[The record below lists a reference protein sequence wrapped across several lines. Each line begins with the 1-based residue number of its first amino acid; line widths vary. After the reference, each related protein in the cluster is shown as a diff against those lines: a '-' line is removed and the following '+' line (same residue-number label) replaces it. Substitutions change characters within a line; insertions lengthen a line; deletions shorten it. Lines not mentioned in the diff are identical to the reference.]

1 MLLDFIQLGFSDNGS
16 LYNTIYNKIKEA
28 YFSGV
33 LKKGERLPSVRE
45 AALQLGVSRT
55 TIENAYDKL
64 CIEGIVESLPQKGY
78 YFTDYK
84 VSQKTV
90 NKITIDDEKQI
101 KYDYSGRNV
110 DKDLADIEV
119 WKKTVRKTLLDSKE
133 LTSYGDS
140 QGEYI
145 LREAISTYIYKS
157 RGVVSLPENIII
169 GAGIGTLL
177 NILCGLIGRDV
188 KIGFENEGFKQAESV
203 FADYGINNV
212 ILKSDNNGAI
222 IESIIEND
230 IDTLFLTPSA
240 LSKISVTSLS
250 KRRNEYIKWMEE
262 KENRLIIEDDY
273 NGELRLSARTVPAF
287 QNKAPDKTVYIG
299 SFSKLLL
306 PSVRLAYMVL
316 PPKLNEKF
324 QKRKS
329 DFNQTCGKT
338 EQRALAEY
346 IINGSLE
353 KHLRKLRRQYYL
365 KSQLLK
371 EELKIN
377 FPNFKTQIFET
388 SLTVELQTNI
398 NVKSDQLCEEL
409 LKQGIKVISS
419 SKNGAFKLS
428 FAGIKEN
435 DIKTSIGEIK
445 TILKEKW

>member
-1 MLLDFIQLGFSDNGS
+1 MATQSIRDLDLKSFPQFEVINFTTPLMECWQLGFSDNGS

-157 RGVVSLPENIII
+157 R
-169 GAGIGTLL
+169 
-177 NILCGLIGRDV
+177 
-188 KIGFENEGFKQAESV
+188 
-203 FADYGINNV
+203 
-212 ILKSDNNGAI
+212 
-222 IESIIEND
+222 
-230 IDTLFLTPSA
+230 
-240 LSKISVTSLS
+240 
-250 KRRNEYIKWMEE
+250 
-262 KENRLIIEDDY
+262 RLVQE
-273 NGELRLSARTVPAF
+273 
-287 QNKAPDKTVYIG
+287 
-299 SFSKLLL
+299 
-306 PSVRLAYMVL
+306 
-316 PPKLNEKF
+316 
-324 QKRKS
+324 
-329 DFNQTCGKT
+329 
-338 EQRALAEY
+338 
-346 IINGSLE
+346 
-353 KHLRKLRRQYYL
+353 
-365 KSQLLK
+365 
-371 EELKIN
+371 
-377 FPNFKTQIFET
+377 
-388 SLTVELQTNI
+388 
-398 NVKSDQLCEEL
+398 
-409 LKQGIKVISS
+409 
-419 SKNGAFKLS
+419 
-428 FAGIKEN
+428 
-435 DIKTSIGEIK
+435 
-445 TILKEKW
+445 

>member
-1 MLLDFIQLGFSDNGS
+1 MLLDFIQLDFNDKGS
-16 LYNTIYNKIKEA
+16 LYNTIYKEVKNA
-28 YFSGV
+28 YFSGI

-84 VSQKTV
+84 VSKKTIK
-90 NKITIDDEKQI
+90 NITPNDEKQI
-101 KYDYSGRNV
+101 KYDYSGRNI
-110 DKDLADIEV
+110 DKELADIEV
-119 WKKTVRKTLLDSKE
+119 WKKTVRKILLDSEE

-145 LREAISTYIYKS
+145 LREALSTYIYKS
-157 RGVVSLPENIII
+157 RGVVSAPENIII

-177 NILCGLIGRDV
+177 NILCGLMGRGV

-203 FADYGINNV
+203 FYDYGIKNV
-212 ILKSDNNGAI
+212 ILKSDNNGAVPG
-222 IESIIEND
+222 SIIENG

-250 KRRNEYIKWMEE
+250 KRRNEYIKWVEE

-287 QNKAPDKTVYIG
+287 QNKAPDRTVYIG

-316 PPKLNEKF
+316 PPNLNEKF

-346 IINGSLE
+346 ILNGSLE

-377 FPNFKTQIFET
+377 FPNYKTQVFET

-398 NVKSDQLCEEL
+398 NVESNQLCTEL
-409 LKQGIKVISS
+409 FKRGIKVIAS
-419 SKNGAFKLS
+419 SKKGAFKLS
-428 FAGIKEN
+428 FAGIKAEE
-435 DIKTSIGEIK
+435 IKVSIGEIE
-445 TILKEKW
+445 TILKEIW

>member
-1 MLLDFIQLGFSDNGS
+1 MLLDFIQLDLNDKGS
-16 LYNTIYNKIKEA
+16 LYNTIYKEIREA

-84 VSQKTV
+84 ISQNAINNIMK
-90 NKITIDDEKQI
+90 DDEKQI

-110 DKDLADIEV
+110 DRDLADIEI
-119 WKKTVRKTLLDSKE
+119 WKRTVRKILLNSQE

-157 RGVVSLPENIII
+157 RGVLSLPENIII

-177 NILCGLIGRDV
+177 NILCGLIGRNV
-188 KIGFENEGFKQAESV
+188 KIGFENEGFKQAQSV
-203 FADYGINNV
+203 FSDYGIKNV
-212 ILKSDNNGAI
+212 ILRSDNNGALS
-222 IESIIEND
+222 ESIIQSR

-250 KRRNEYIKWMEE
+250 KRRNEYIKWVEAE
-262 KENRLIIEDDY
+262 GNRLIIEDDY

-287 QNKAPDKTVYIG
+287 QNKEPNKTVYIG

-316 PPKLNEKF
+316 PPSLNEKF

-329 DFNQTCGKT
+329 DFNQTCGKI
-338 EQRALAEY
+338 EQLALAEY
-346 IINGSLE
+346 ILNGSLE

-371 EELKIN
+371 EELKTQL
-377 FPNFKTQIFET
+377 PHFKIQIFET
-388 SLTVELQTNI
+388 SLTVELQTNMNI
-398 NVKSDQLCEEL
+398 TSEEL
-409 LKQGIKVISS
+409 CDELFKKGIKAIYSP
-419 SKNGAFKLS
+419 KKGALKLS
-428 FAGIKEN
+428 FAGIKAE
-435 DIKTSIGEIK
+435 DIKASINEIK
-445 TILKEKW
+445 TILKGKW